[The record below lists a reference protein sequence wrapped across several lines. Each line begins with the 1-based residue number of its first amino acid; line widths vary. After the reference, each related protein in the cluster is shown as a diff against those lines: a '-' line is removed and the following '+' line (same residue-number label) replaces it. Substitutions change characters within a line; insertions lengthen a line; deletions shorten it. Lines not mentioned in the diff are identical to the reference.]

1 MIRIAVCDDDERDL
15 VKICD
20 TLNNIAIK
28 IDIDIKIF
36 SYSGG
41 AKLLEDKKEYDLIF
55 LDIEMGKDEIDGI
68 ETAKQIRLYDMN
80 VPIVYVTLY
89 PDYWKRAYKV
99 HAFDFVSKPCQFE
112 DIENVIH
119 DFIVSLKKKDE
130 KKVNFDTNDG
140 TIVLSMN
147 FIRYLKLSSKRHV
160 DIYTTYCNYISNEN
174 LNSIMEKL
182 DKEQF
187 FRTSRDHI
195 VNLNFVSIF
204 RNKQGI
210 TLKDGT
216 WIPLSVNKETEFYEK
231 LSQQLRQL

>member
-15 VKICD
+15 AKICY

-36 SYSGG
+36 SYSEGT
-41 AKLLEDKKEYDLIF
+41 KLLADKKEYDLIF
-55 LDIEMGKDEIDGI
+55 LDIEMGKDKIDGI

-89 PDYWKRAYKV
+89 PNYWRRAYKV
-99 HAFDFVSKPCQFE
+99 HAFDFVSKPYKFE
-112 DIENVIH
+112 DIENVMR
-119 DFIVSLKKKDE
+119 DFIASLKE
-130 KKVNFDTNDG
+130 KHEKNVTFDTNDG

-147 FIRYLKLSSKRHV
+147 SISYLKLSSKRHI
-160 DIYTTYCNYISNEN
+160 DIYTTYGNYISNES

-182 DKEQF
+182 DKNQF

-195 VNLNFVSIF
+195 VNLNFVAIF

-210 TLKDGT
+210 ILKDST
-216 WIPLSVNKETEFYEK
+216 WIPLSVNKEAEFYEK